1 MRDTRILP
9 RTGAVPALLLAAAAV
24 AAVTATATATAAPA
38 AGGTAP
44 AGAAGPDFQYVGQDD
59 RVHGLTA
66 PKGCVAAEGGG
77 SRPVTNHTRGTAT
90 FYREPGCAGAP
101 VERLGPGTVTQV
113 RPYFASVR
121 FSVTG

>member
-1 MRDTRILP
+1 MRNHLRA
-9 RTGAVPALLLAAAAV
+9 GAAPALLLAAAA
-24 AAVTATATATAAPA
+24 AAAT
-38 AGGTAP
+38 GGTAQ
-44 AGAAGPDFQYVGQDD
+44 AAPGPDFQYVGQDD
-59 RVHGLTA
+59 RVHGLSA

-77 SRPVTNHTRGTAT
+77 SRAVTNHTRGTAT

-121 FSVTG
+121 F